1 MDYKSLKVSY
11 VGSAQ
16 SKRTEEG
23 KEFHFGEV
31 TFRPLSREND
41 EIMCVFYAETATALL
56 GSLDSL
62 AQAMAAGRDV
72 DATILHRRYS
82 YIGKE
87 NGERKYASENRL
99 LNFSI
104 N

>member
-1 MDYKSLKVSY
+1 MDYKNLKVSY

-23 KEFHFGEV
+23 KEYHFGEV

-62 AQAMAAGRDV
+62 AQAMATGRDV
-72 DATILHRRYS
+72 DATIQHRRYS
-82 YIGKE
+82 YTDKLS
-87 NGERKYASENRL
+87 GERKYASENRL
-99 LNFSI
+99 QKFTI
-104 N
+104 I

>member
-1 MDYKSLKVSY
+1 MDYRSLKVSY

-41 EIMCVFYAETATALL
+41 EIMCVFYAETATDLL
-56 GSLDSL
+56 GSLDRL

-82 YIGKE
+82 YIGKV

-99 LNFSI
+99 LKFTI
-104 N
+104 I